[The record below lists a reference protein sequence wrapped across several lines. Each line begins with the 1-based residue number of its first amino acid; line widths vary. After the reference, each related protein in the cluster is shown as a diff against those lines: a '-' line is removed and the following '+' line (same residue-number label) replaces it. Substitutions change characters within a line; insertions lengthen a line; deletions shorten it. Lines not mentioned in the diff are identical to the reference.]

1 MTITALKHIIVMKD
15 ISIHIS
21 TSLSP
26 YPGDEGRHKNS
37 ISNKEEGKHQSRNS
51 KPYL

>member
-1 MTITALKHIIVMKD
+1 MKD
-15 ISIHIS
+15 VSIHIS

-26 YPGDEGRHKNS
+26 YPGDERRHKNS
-37 ISNKEEGKHQSRNS
+37 ISKKEEEEGKHQSRNS